1 MSASLLDKVTLVM
14 FTSFGTMLIGLAVAR
29 AEFLPEPARKGVS
42 LLYAK
47 LVFPMMVFR
56 GVAEINLGGAQ
67 TRHARALLCGPLP
80 CCPCL
85 AELDMTVLLIIFLSK
100 ALVAAACVG
109 FGRATL
115 GTMHGRASLSHAA
128 MYAMAASHSFDVT
141 LGIPLATELFPT
153 LLPYVYANQV
163 ALSLTLTLA
172 PALCRLQPIPPPPH
186 TDTPACACAA
196 NP

>member
-67 TRHARALLCGPLP
+67 TRHARALLVVVQVVGRQHHCPLRP
-80 CCPCL
+80 HR
-85 AELDMTVLLIIFLSK
+85 
-100 ALVAAACVG
+100 
-109 FGRATL
+109 GRDGA
-115 GTMHGRASLSHAA
+115 
-128 MYAMAASHSFDVT
+128 
-141 LGIPLATELFPT
+141 
-153 LLPYVYANQV
+153 
-163 ALSLTLTLA
+163 
-172 PALCRLQPIPPPPH
+172 
-186 TDTPACACAA
+186 
-196 NP
+196 